1 MDLYF
6 QYSLETIF
14 GRKLEKFLQWLWMPY
29 TNSIEQLKRLDE
41 NLQLSSMFVR
51 S

>member
-1 MDLYF
+1 MHLYF

-14 GRKLEKFLQWLWMPY
+14 GRKFEKVLQWLWMPY
-29 TNSIEQLKRLDE
+29 TNSTEQLKRLDE
-41 NLQLSSMFVR
+41 NSQLPSMFVR